1 MKKNLN
7 DIKVSGKVV
16 LVRVDFNVPIKDG
29 KVTNDKRIT
38 AALPTI
44 KHLIGQGAKI
54 VLFSHLGRIKT
65 EEDKKIKTLK
75 PVAEV
80 LGKHLSKEVTFIGST
95 RGSELE
101 EAIDNMKDSDVLMFE
116 NTRFED
122 IKNGQEVNYE
132 SKNNAD
138 LGKYWASLGDVF
150 INDAFG
156 TAHRSH
162 ASNVGIASNIEES
175 ALGFLVNTEVKM
187 LTKAISNPKSP
198 VISIVGGAKVS
209 DKIGVVES
217 LLNIS
222 DKVILCGGMTFTF
235 WKAMGHNVG
244 KSIMEE
250 DKVPLAK
257 EYLENYKDKLVIA
270 VDTAMATDFADVKP
284 VISEGMD
291 IPDDMEGLDIGP
303 KTMLKFDEVLEG
315 AKTVIWNG
323 PAGVFE
329 FKNYSAGTTSIC
341 KKIAS
346 LKGAYTVIG
355 GGDSATAAISLG
367 FEKDFSHIST
377 GGGASLEFF
386 EGKELPG
393 ISSIQNK

>member
-80 LGKHLSKEVTFIGST
+80 LGKHLSKEVRFIGST